1 MDAENRKAQFE
12 DLDRWLDI
20 ALRERANAEPR
31 GGLEQRVLARL
42 ASDRPKKFARW
53 LVWAAAVATLVI
65 TFALAVLHPRRQ
77 EPTMASRQEPAPV
90 LDETRHGRDAA
101 CCVSARM
108 QARNT
113 PRAIVT
119 QPAVRPKPERLPKLG
134 TFPAPRPET
143 TQELLLAR
151 LAAQPDAVQVAS
163 ISNDAV
169 PLKEL
174 SIPELK
180 IDPMEG
186 TPPDDAG
193 RDEFG
198 RKDASQERK

>member
-1 MDAENRKAQFE
+1 
-12 DLDRWLDI
+12 
-20 ALRERANAEPR
+20 
-31 GGLEQRVLARL
+31 
-42 ASDRPKKFARW
+42 
-53 LVWAAAVATLVI
+53 
-65 TFALAVLHPRRQ
+65 
-77 EPTMASRQEPAPV
+77 MAGRQEPAPV
-90 LDETRHGRDAA
+90 PYQPRRGRDAA

-119 QPAVRPKPERLPKLG
+119 QPAVRPKPERLPKLAR
-134 TFPAPRPET
+134 FPAPRPET

-151 LAAQPDAVQVAS
+151 LATQPDVQVAS

-186 TPPDDAG
+186 TPPDDVH

-198 RKDASQERK
+198 RKDGSQERK